1 MLGKTHKAFGVASM
15 AGVGVTYQAISGKD
29 ITQTFVPLITDLHTK
44 VPTEVVW
51 SVANNSFG
59 RLGIAGLLL
68 WGAIM
73 GASAPD
79 IDQNLPIKHRGITHS
94 LWIPLLFVG
103 LVCTLLRTNV
113 FGSMITWVGILPLLV
128 GFIIGYLSHLVADAF
143 STSGIAWFYP
153 LQRYRHYSGG
163 SEVVCGRRFIFQPI
177 YRVGQKFMMFPG
189 SVIWT
194 IIAVIVTI
202 IWLLGIR

>member
-1 MLGKTHKAFGVASM
+1 MLGKTHKAFGVASLSGL
-15 AGVGVTYQAISGKD
+15 GVAYQAISGKD
-29 ITQTFVPLITDLHTK
+29 ITQAFVPSITDLHTK

-51 SVANNSFG
+51 SAANDSFC

-73 GASAPD
+73 GSSAPD

-94 LWIPLLFVG
+94 LWIPLLFAG
-103 LVCTLLRTNV
+103 LVCIILRTHV
-113 FGSMITWVGILPLLV
+113 FGSMITFVGILPLLV

-163 SEVVCGRRFIFQPI
+163 SEVVSGRRFIFQPI

-194 IIAVIVTI
+194 IIAVIVTV
-202 IWLLGIR
+202 IWLLGIH